1 MIIDLVFI
9 LHSNIVIEF
18 QPLGKRVEVPIAT
31 TILDAALV
39 GGIGIRSVCGG
50 KGSCGKC
57 KVVVREGKIEFDRS
71 LAKDFLTKD
80 ELDKGYVLACLAKVL
95 SNSIVFIPPESRIER
110 ARLLYEAVLPRIS
123 PLPAISK
130 NFVSPSKS
138 CRYLEKLSM
147 EILSEDI
154 RNKIS
159 NIIDLCNKG
168 ITTIYWVYGDKKEVI
183 DIEIGDTVAK
193 SYGIAIDIGT
203 TKIVVYLVDL
213 ATGNVLD
220 IESDY
225 NKQLIY
231 GEDVVSRISHVVKNK
246 DNLLLLK
253 KAIVDTIN
261 SLIHKIAMRKNI
273 DVDNIYE
280 ASVAGNTV
288 MTYFFVGIDP
298 TPLLN
303 TGVEVPRNEY
313 VLRSRDIGL
322 SINPGGK
329 IYCLPC
335 AGRFLGGDVIG
346 DILASGMHNS
356 SEISLLIDIGTNT
369 EVVIGCRDWFIATTA
384 PGGPAFEGWGIKFG
398 MRATEG
404 AIERVRI
411 DPKTLRAEY
420 SVIGNK
426 KPMGICGSGLI
437 DLIAEMFRNKVID
450 TLGKIRRDIES
461 PYIRKGSE
469 GYEYVV
475 VPAEES
481 ALGVDIIITEKD
493 IYNLIDSKSSVCA
506 AVAVLLKKM
515 RLSLNSITKVY
526 VCGAFG
532 KYLNIDSAIAIGMIP
547 EFARAELVYIGNGSL
562 AGAYATLVSIK
573 YREEATRVARLIM
586 YYDLMK
592 DIDFMDEYLAGFVL
606 PGKKELFPRWWE
618 ASRKR

>member
-1 MIIDLVFI
+1 MS
-9 LHSNIVIEF
+9 SNIVIEF
-18 QPLGKRVEVPIAT
+18 QPLGKRVEVPIGT
-31 TILDAALV
+31 TILDAAIA

-57 KVVVREGKIEFDRS
+57 KVIVREGRIEFDKA

-95 SNSIVFIPPESRIER
+95 SNAVIFIPPESRIER
-110 ARLLYEAVLPRIS
+110 AKLLYEAILPKVS
-123 PLPAISK
+123 TLPAISK
-130 NFVSPSKS
+130 RYIPPSKA
-138 CRYLEKLSM
+138 CGYLETLSI
-147 EILSEDI
+147 EILSEDLRDRI
-154 RNKIS
+154 TD
-159 NIIDLCNKG
+159 IIDQCNKG
-168 ITTIYWVYGDKKEVI
+168 ITIVYWSYGDRKEVI
-183 DIEIGDTVAK
+183 GIEIGDTTTN

-213 ATGNVLD
+213 VTGSILD

-231 GEDVVSRISHVVKNK
+231 GEDIVSRISHVVKNK
-246 DNLLLLK
+246 DNLLLLQR
-253 KAIVDTIN
+253 AVIDTIN
-261 SLIHKIAMRKNI
+261 YLIHKIAMRKNI
-273 DVDNIYE
+273 NVNNIYE
-280 ASVAGNTV
+280 VSAAGNTV

-303 TGVEVPRNEY
+303 TGIEVPRNEY
-313 VLRSRDIGL
+313 ILRSSDIGL
-322 SINPGGK
+322 NINPSGK
-329 IYCLPC
+329 VYCLPC

-356 SEISLLIDIGTNT
+356 SDISLLIDIGTNA
-369 EVVIGCRDWFIATTA
+369 EVVIGCRDWLLATTA

-398 MRATEG
+398 MRATDG

-411 DPKTLRAEY
+411 DPKTLKAEY
-420 SVIGNK
+420 SVIGGK

-437 DLIAEMFRNKVID
+437 DLVAEMFRNKIID

-481 ALGVDIIITEKD
+481 ALGIDIVVSEKD

-506 AVAVLLKKM
+506 AIAVLLKKM
-515 RLSLNSITKVY
+515 RLSLNDISKVY

-532 KYLNIDSAIAIGMIP
+532 RYLNLDSAIAIGMIP
-547 EFARAELVYIGNGSL
+547 EFTNAELVYIGNGSL
-562 AGAYATLVSIK
+562 AGAYATLISTK
-573 YREEATRVARLIM
+573 YREDAIRVAKLIM

-606 PGKKELFPRWWE
+606 PGRKELFPRWWE
-618 ASRKR
+618 ASRRR